1 MVQAPEQRSTR
12 WAPWWLYAVA
22 IVVTNQLRT
31 GWLQPEGM
39 ALWLEIAVGLA
50 SIAVVVAVVTAVWRA
65 VRR

>member
-1 MVQAPEQRSTR
+1 MVQAREQRSTR

-31 GWLQPEGM
+31 GWLPPEGM

-50 SIAVVVAVVTAVWRA
+50 SIALVVAVVTAVWRA